1 MRKKIVSVML
11 ATVLTVSMV
20 SGCGNINN
28 GGAQAGQEEDLEE
41 STDSVTESNE
51 ESADDGGDA
60 AEGSITLTMAFHNTE
75 EWYEENMIPVV
86 EEFKQMHPEVKDIV
100 YTTLSGMGDEQQVTR
115 LTGGQYEDIVL
126 VPTILLASEW
136 GNYFAPLGD
145 ASEMAEKYYYGDYMQ
160 YEGQSYGI
168 PIGVVYE
175 GLLYNKKVLD
185 QYCDGNIPK
194 TLDEL
199 MDDCAKLKENG
210 VIGFYTN
217 AGSIWT
223 MRYWDNLA
231 ITMSDDPDYANK
243 IIDAQEPWAE
253 GSSLRDSADI
263 LAQLASNGYLEPDVV
278 TADQWDVSLTSLGSG
293 QTAFMF
299 TGTWALSQAQEHAV
313 AAGFSA
319 DDIGFAPFPY
329 KNDVSADNKLNLRV
343 AQDVFLGVN
352 KNSEN
357 LELAKEFCAFFC
369 ERVSLAMGMN
379 EIMIDGGKNQPDL
392 EFLQELDYVQTYTS
406 PARDSKIS
414 EMAGIAGIDVYNFDG
429 FLLDYVILPVLNGKE
444 PEYDKLNEAWK
455 KNF

>member
-1 MRKKIVSVML
+1 MVY
-11 ATVLTVSMV
+11 VLH
-20 SGCGNINN
+20 N
-28 GGAQAGQEEDLEE
+28 
-41 STDSVTESNE
+41 
-51 ESADDGGDA
+51 
-60 AEGSITLTMAFHNTE
+60 AFT
-75 EWYEENMIPVV
+75 
-86 EEFKQMHPEVKDIV
+86 
-100 YTTLSGMGDEQQVTR
+100 
-115 LTGGQYEDIVL
+115 
-126 VPTILLASEW
+126 
-136 GNYFAPLGD
+136 
-145 ASEMAEKYYYGDYMQ
+145 
-160 YEGQSYGI
+160 
-168 PIGVVYE
+168 
-175 GLLYNKKVLD
+175 
-185 QYCDGNIPK
+185 
-194 TLDEL
+194 
-199 MDDCAKLKENG
+199 
-210 VIGFYTN
+210 
-217 AGSIWT
+217 
-223 MRYWDNLA
+223 
-231 ITMSDDPDYANK
+231 NK
-243 IIDAQEPWAE
+243 IIDTQEPWAE

-313 AAGFSA
+313 EAGFSA

-357 LELAKEFCAFFC
+357 LELAKEFCTFFC

>member
-1 MRKKIVSVML
+1 MRKQLMSV
-11 ATVLTVSMV
+11 VLSSALMAAAL
-20 SGCGNINN
+20 SGCGNT
-28 GGAQAGQEEDLEE
+28 GAGQTEMDNTKPAAAADETNAE
-41 STDSVTESNE
+41 SVET
-51 ESADDGGDA
+51 A

-75 EWYEENMIPVV
+75 EFYEESIVPIV
-86 EEFKQMHPEVKDIV
+86 EEFKKLHPEVKDIT

-160 YEGQSYGI
+160 YEGQCYGI

-175 GLLYNKKVLD
+175 GLLYNKKALD
-185 QYCDGNIPK
+185 QYCGGNVPK

-199 MDDCAKLKENG
+199 MEDCEKLKENG
-210 VIGFYTN
+210 VTGFYTN

-243 IIDAQEPWAE
+243 IVTTQEPWAE
-253 GSSLRDSADI
+253 GSSLRDAADL
-263 LAQLASNGYLEPDVV
+263 LAQLTAGGYLEPDVV

-299 TGTWALSQAQEHAV
+299 TGTWALSQAQQHAV
-313 AAGFSA
+313 DAGFSA

-357 LELAKEFCAFFC
+357 LDLAKEFCTFFC

-379 EIMIDGGKNQPDL
+379 EIMIEGGKNQPDL
-392 EFLQELDYVQTYTS
+392 AFLQDLDYVQTYTS
-406 PARDSKIS
+406 PARDSQIA

-429 FLLDYVILPVLNGKE
+429 YLLDYVILPVLNGGE
-444 PEYDKLNEAWK
+444 PEYDKLNDAWK